1 VAVTGDL
8 SEEALAAVLPGR
20 LVRSYPALLST
31 EADARAWARAGAP
44 AGAVVVAEYQAAARG
59 RGGLP
64 WTCRPGR
71 DLGFTLILRPAITPD
86 EEGWLYVAAC
96 LAALDVAGGDGVIE
110 WPDRVLR
117 AGGDVA
123 RVAAHAGLGAGGV
136 AWAVVNVLVVDA
148 VPPRGPLLARL
159 VDALEAAQQPSADV
173 LARFQER
180 CATLG
185 RDVVAHVIPT
195 WPDGVQLAGTAVAVK
210 EDGALVL
217 EEPAG
222 GRRIAVRPQHL
233 ARLEARGAPAPPR

>member
-1 VAVTGDL
+1 MTGDL
-8 SEEALAAVLPGR
+8 SAEALAAALPGR
-20 LVRSYPALLST
+20 PVRGYPALLST

-44 AGAVVVAEYQAAARG
+44 AGAVVVADYQAAARG

-86 EEGWLYVAAC
+86 DEGWLYVAAC
-96 LAALDVAGGDGVIE
+96 VAVLDVAGGDAVIE
-110 WPDRVLR
+110 WPDRVRR
-117 AGGDVA
+117 AGEDVA
-123 RVAAHAGLGAGGV
+123 HVAAHAGLGAEGV
-136 AWAVVNVLVVDA
+136 AWAVVNVLVVDPG
-148 VPPRGPLLARL
+148 PPRGPLLARL
-159 VDALEAAQQPSADV
+159 VASLEAVQLPSAGV
-173 LARFQER
+173 LARFGER
-180 CATLG
+180 CSTLG

-195 WPDGVQLAGTAVAVK
+195 WPDGVRLTGTAVGVK

-233 ARLEARGAPAPPR
+233 ARLETRDAPAPPA

>member
-1 VAVTGDL
+1 MTGDL
-8 SEEALAAVLPGR
+8 AGEELAAALPGR
-20 LVRSYPALLST
+20 PVRSYPALLST

-44 AGAVVVAEYQAAARG
+44 AGAVVVADYQAAARG

-86 EEGWLYVAAC
+86 DEGWLYVAAC
-96 LAALDVAGGDGVIE
+96 VAVLDVAGGDAVIE
-110 WPDRVLR
+110 WPDRVRR
-117 AGGDVA
+117 AGEDVA
-123 RVAAHAGLGAGGV
+123 HVAAHAGLGGEGV
-136 AWAVVNVLVVDA
+136 AWAVVNVLVVDPG
-148 VPPRGPLLARL
+148 PPRGPLLARL
-159 VDALEAAQQPSADV
+159 VAALEAVQLPSAGV
-173 LARFQER
+173 LARFGER
-180 CATLG
+180 CSTLG

-195 WPDGVQLAGTAVAVK
+195 WPDGVRLTGTAVGVK

-233 ARLEARGAPAPPR
+233 ARLEARDAPAPPG